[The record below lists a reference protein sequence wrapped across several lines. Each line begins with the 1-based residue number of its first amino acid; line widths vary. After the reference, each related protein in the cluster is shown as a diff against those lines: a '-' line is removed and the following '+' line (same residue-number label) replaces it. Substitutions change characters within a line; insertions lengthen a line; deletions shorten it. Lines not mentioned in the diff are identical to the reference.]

1 MSTEATD
8 VAAPPWLDRPVK
20 LAPLVTVID
29 GAGGH
34 PMLFNAA
41 TGIYVRLSPTG
52 ARVVPL
58 LDGTRTGTALLD
70 AASRSR
76 GPDGV
81 RDRAAALL
89 SFLNDLRAAG
99 VLSEPPEPL
108 HGRRLLMDRLMR
120 LSPQFRIPARH
131 LMMFLQPPARVL
143 ARFPRTAAA
152 AAMLVAVA
160 SVVAIV
166 RAITVPVPFA
176 FTGPPWLLLIGV
188 LLVQAV
194 VHEMSHATVCL
205 SLGVMVRE
213 AGVKLFFW
221 LLPLTYVD
229 RTDAYRVKSRAGR
242 GALALAGPLVDLTAA
257 GLTSL
262 LIMRSPH
269 SGELRWL
276 LGFQLLVL
284 LTNLNPLLPITDGHH
299 ALEAALGELNLR
311 HRAFAYLGHLLFRI
325 PLSTAH
331 LAVSAARRRL
341 YLAYGIISALYLG
354 LVLTMIAMTYYRL
367 IMQSTN

>member
-1 MSTEATD
+1 
-8 VAAPPWLDRPVK
+8 VQ
-20 LAPLVTVID
+20 LAPQVTVID
-29 GAGGH
+29 GAEGH

-52 ARVVPL
+52 ARVMPL

-81 RDRAAALL
+81 RDRAPALL

-108 HGRRLLMDRLMR
+108 RGRRLLTDRLFR
-120 LSPQFRIPARH
+120 LTPRFRIPARH
-131 LMMFLQPPARVL
+131 LMMFLRPPATVL
-143 ARFPRTAAA
+143 ARFPRAATAVGL
-152 AAMLVAVA
+152 LVATA

-166 RAITVPVPFA
+166 LAITLRPPFV

-188 LLVQAV
+188 LLVQAL

-205 SLGVMVRE
+205 SLGIQVRE
-213 AGVKLFFW
+213 AGVKLFFM
-221 LLPLTYVD
+221 LIPLTYVD
-229 RTDAYRVKSRAGR
+229 RTDAYRVRSRAGR

-262 LIMRSPH
+262 LILRSPN
-269 SGELRWL
+269 SGDLRWL
-276 LGFQLLVL
+276 LGFQLFLL

-331 LAVSAARRRL
+331 QHVPPARRRM
-341 YLAYGIISALYLG
+341 YLAYGIVSALYLV
-354 LVLTMIAMTYYRL
+354 LVLTMIAMTYYQL
-367 IMQSTN
+367 IVRATN